1 MYNTADRIH
10 PMNTDFP
17 PLDTECSKCG
27 GQGEFLD
34 DLYSPPRE
42 MSCHEC
48 HGHDRI
54 PTPFGEEVLAFVSAR
69 LRLKTSVG

>member
-1 MYNTADRIH
+1 
-10 PMNTDFP
+10 MNADFP
-17 PLDTECSKCG
+17 VLDAECSKCH

-34 DLYSPPRE
+34 DIYCPPRM

-48 HGHDRI
+48 SGHGRI